1 MGYLSKKLYKSQFTA
16 LTCYFYKMNYLHP
29 DYTSFNLKQ
38 FLRGLLL
45 ALLLPFTVC
54 AQNNQPPVV
63 TATGNQVYCPGSINL
78 ITTAFNITDPDD
90 TGLQAIYIQIS
101 SGYQNTEDVLSLNGT
116 IPGLNASWSAAEG
129 KLTISG
135 TNGQNVL
142 YADLINAVQNVVYT
156 NTATNPT
163 TGTRTFSITIGQA
176 NYLESTGH
184 YYLYIPSQG
193 INWNTARNAAEAST
207 YYGWQGYL
215 ATILSADEAQLIGEQ
230 ALGTGWIG
238 GSDSQ
243 TEGVWRWVTGP
254 EAGTVFWN
262 GGVNGNTPN
271 YAFWNTGEPNN
282 SGDEDYAHITA
293 PGVGVPGSWNDL
305 PVNGSSGPYTPQG
318 YIVEYGG
325 MPGDQPLQ
333 ISATTTMQVVAIT
346 GTTPGQACGSG
357 PVTLQAT
364 VSGGIVRWYTSA
376 TGGTPVA
383 TGSSF
388 TTPAITGSTTYYA
401 SAYNADCASG
411 PRTPVIATINPL
423 PTLTATTPQAICGS
437 GTAQL
442 QATPSAGTV
451 SWYDAATGGNTIGT
465 GNSITSPAIST
476 TTTFYAEAVTTN
488 GCVSAQRTPV
498 TVTVNPIPTV
508 TSNNSPV
515 LCGPGTA
522 SLTATAS
529 SGTIQWFTAGTGGT
543 LIGEGATITSP
554 QVNQT
559 TTFYAEAVTPQG
571 CISATRVPV
580 TVTINPDVTIT
591 TTQPE
596 FYICEEGTATLEVTT
611 DNPGATI
618 NWYDAETGGNLLAGG
633 YIYTT
638 PFLNADTIFYA
649 EAVTPEGC
657 VSDTRVTVSV
667 IVAERPT
674 ITADSNAVTCTGS
687 GAQLEA
693 APSAGTINW
702 YTESTGGTPVG
713 TGEFFTTPPLTEDTV
728 YYAEAENNGCTSLT
742 RQAVSVTV
750 VPLPEALPDETV
762 TFCENTTYELDA
774 EIAEPVTYLW
784 STGETTASID
794 IAAAGVYTV
803 TLTNAN
809 GCTDMQTFTATTLT
823 VPQIT
828 TIRVNNTD
836 EATVVMEDSSQAYEY
851 SLDGINYKASPLF
864 RGLKQGSYIAFARS
878 LNGCGVDTRNFTILL
893 VQPFFTPNNDTV
905 NDVFSIAAM
914 ESYPDATVTVFDR
927 YGKII
932 TRLNRSNREWDGTY
946 NGNRLPATDYWY
958 VIQLDRFSPEIRG
971 HVSLVR

>member
-1 MGYLSKKLYKSQFTA
+1 MNFIYPDNTPFRLKLLFA
-16 LTCYFYKMNYLHP
+16 
-29 DYTSFNLKQ
+29 
-38 FLRGLLL
+38 GLITI
-45 ALLLPFTVC
+45 LLLPFTAM
-54 AQNNQPPVV
+54 AQNNQPPVL
-63 TATGNQVYCPGSINL
+63 TATGNQVYCPGSTNY

-90 TGLQAIYIQIS
+90 TGLEAIYIQIS
-101 SGYQNTEDVLSLNGT
+101 SGYQNTEDVLSLNGAL
-116 IPGLNASWSAAEG
+116 PGLTASWSAAEG
-129 KLTISG
+129 KLTISA
-135 TNGQNVL
+135 TNGQDVL
-142 YADLINAVQNVVYT
+142 YADLINAVQNVIYT
-156 NTATNPT
+156 NAATNPT
-163 TGTRTFSITIGQA
+163 TGTRTFSITVGQA

-184 YYLYIPSQG
+184 YYLYVPSQG
-193 INWNTARNAAEAST
+193 INWNAARDAAEAST

-238 GSDSQ
+238 GTDSQ

-262 GGVNGNTPN
+262 GGINGSTPN

-282 SGDEDYAHITA
+282 AGDEDYAHITA
-293 PGVGVPGSWNDL
+293 PGVGIPGSWNDL
-305 PVNGSSGPYTPQG
+305 PVNGSGGPYVPQG

-388 TTPAITGSTTYYA
+388 TTPAITSSTTYYA
-401 SAYNADCASG
+401 SAYGADCATG

-423 PTLTATTPQAICGS
+423 PTLTVNTPQAICGS

-451 SWYDAATGGNTIGT
+451 SWYNTATGGTAIGT
-465 GNSITSPAIST
+465 GNSITSPTISA

-498 TVTVNPIPTV
+498 TVTVSPLPSV

-529 SGTIQWFTAGTGGT
+529 SGAIRWFTADSGGT
-543 LIGEGATITSP
+543 LIGEGTTITSP

-559 TTFYAEAVTPQG
+559 TTFYAEAVTPEG
-571 CISATRVPV
+571 CVSPTRTPV
-580 TVTINPDVTIT
+580 TITINPDVVISA
-591 TTQPE
+591 TQPV
-596 FYICEEGTATLEVTT
+596 FYICEEGNATLEVTT
-611 DNPGATI
+611 DNPNATV
-618 NWYDAETGGNLLAGG
+618 NWYDSETGGSPLASGNS
-633 YIYTT
+633 YTT
-638 PFLNADTIFYA
+638 PFLNTDTVFYA
-649 EAVTPEGC
+649 EAVSPEGC
-657 VSDTRVTVSV
+657 VSDTRTPVSV
-667 IVAERPT
+667 VVAQRPT
-674 ITADSNAVTCTGS
+674 VTADSDATACIGS
-687 GAQLEA
+687 SAQLEA
-693 APSAGTINW
+693 TPSAGTINW
-702 YTESTGGTPVG
+702 YTEVTGGTPVG

-728 YYAEAENNGCTSLT
+728 YYAEAESNGCTSLT

-750 VPLPEALPDETV
+750 VPLPEALPDENV
-762 TFCENTTYELDA
+762 TFCENSSYELDA
-774 EIAEPVTYLW
+774 EITEPVTYLW
-784 STGETTASID
+784 STGETTSSID
-794 IAAAGVYTV
+794 ITEAGVYTV
-803 TLTNAN
+803 TLTNTN
-809 GCTDMQTFTATTLT
+809 GCTDTQTFTATTLT
-823 VPQIT
+823 APQIT
-828 TIRVNNTD
+828 AVQVNNID
-836 EATVVMEDSSQAYEY
+836 DATIIMQDNSQAYEY
-851 SLDGINYKASPLF
+851 SLDGIDYQVSPVF
-864 RGLKQGSYIAFARS
+864 RGLRQGTYIAFARS
-878 LNGCGVDTRNFTILL
+878 LNGCGVDTRNFTVLL
-893 VQPFFTPNNDTV
+893 VQPFFTPNNDSV
-905 NDVFSIAAM
+905 NDVFSIAGM
-914 ESYPDATVTVFDR
+914 ENYPDATVTVFDR
-927 YGKII
+927 YGKLI
-932 TRLNRSNREWDGTY
+932 TRLNRSNRFWDGTF
-946 NGNRLPATDYWY
+946 NGNKLPATDYWY